1 MSYDLNSDTQ
11 ETYGPTISGLKA
23 LKDVY
28 YASTFDAPALTHFLQ
43 YGYTG
48 DVADLA
54 KQCRQL
60 AQTIADTD
68 VKTTLEHIA
77 DVASKSK
84 EFITLCG

>member
-1 MSYDLNSDTQ
+1 MSYELNSDTQ
-11 ETYGPTISGLKA
+11 ESYGPTIAGLKA
-23 LKDVY
+23 LKDAY
-28 YASTFDAPALTHFLQ
+28 YDSNFDAPALTHFLQ

-60 AQTIADTD
+60 ASVIADPS
-68 VKTTLEHIA
+68 VKTSLEHIA